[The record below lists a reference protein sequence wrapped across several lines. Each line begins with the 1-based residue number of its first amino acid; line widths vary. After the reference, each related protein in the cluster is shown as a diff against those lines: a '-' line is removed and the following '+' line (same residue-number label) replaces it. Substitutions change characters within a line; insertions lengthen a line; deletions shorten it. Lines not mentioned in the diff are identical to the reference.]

1 MNVKT
6 MQRMAR
12 KLGCRLSYYVDEKY
26 KDTVYVVRDHE
37 NNLIMAGNDKRF
49 IFQALQED
57 LARCAAW
64 PGGSYEAR
72 NL

>member
-12 KLGCRLSYYVDEKY
+12 KLGCRLSCYVDEEY

-49 IFQALQED
+49 IF
-57 LARCAAW
+57 
-64 PGGSYEAR
+64 
-72 NL
+72 